1 MIDNSAEKE
10 QDKEYGQT
18 GHISASSGAYRFFNR
33 PFLHV
38 VIIAA
43 ISFLIYSNTFHVPF
57 EFDDLRN
64 ITDNLSIKDVGNSW
78 PPSGTRWVGF
88 LSFALNYYLGG
99 LEPVGY
105 NIGNL
110 AVHIVTVWLV
120 YSLILLIF
128 RAPYFSRG
136 GAAIENEQ
144 TPEHIPFQTFRSPR
158 FFALTVALLFASH
171 PIQTQAVTYIVQRFA
186 SLATLFYLLA
196 LVSYIKFRLSVQQN
210 TEKSKKNA
218 GSYFLYSIALLSAVL
233 SMKTKEIAF
242 TLPAIIIVCELYFF
256 EWHIKK
262 RIIHLIPF
270 ILAMLIIPSMLL
282 DKAGHLTEIRAI
294 DEIAEKIAET
304 PHITR
309 SDYLITQSRVI
320 VTYIRL
326 LVLPVNQNL
335 DYDYPIYKSFFS
347 PEVVISFLFLLSLLI
362 LGIYLY
368 HLSRDVE
375 NKNRYWYRLSAF
387 GIFWFFLALSVES
400 SVIPIN
406 DVIFEHRVYLPSV
419 GFFIVLASAIELLG
433 MIVKRKTLYARAVI
447 YLIAFV
453 IFILSVST
461 VARNSVWKDNVTLW
475 SDVTKK
481 SPDKSRPHYNLGNA
495 YRDKGRFNEAITEYL
510 AALKIRPDHL
520 LAHNNLG
527 VVYAELGRF
536 NEAISQYLIAL
547 IIKPDDADA
556 HNNLGSAYAE
566 LGRFDEAINQY
577 LIALKIK
584 PTDKNARQNLEYL
597 LRNR

>member
-18 GHISASSGAYRFFNR
+18 DHISVSSGAYRFFDK
-33 PFLHV
+33 PFLPV

-43 ISFLIYSNTFHVPF
+43 ISFLIYCNTFHVPF

-64 ITDNLSIKDVGNSW
+64 ITDNLSIKDMGNSW
-78 PPSGTRWVGF
+78 PPSGTRWVGSF
-88 LSFALNYYLGG
+88 SFALNYYLGG

-105 NIGNL
+105 HIVNL
-110 AVHIVTVWLV
+110 AVHIVTALLV

-136 GAAIENEQ
+136 GAAIENVQ
-144 TPEHIPFQTFRSPR
+144 TPEHIPFQTFQSPR

-242 TLPAIIIVCELYFF
+242 TLPAMIIGCELYFF

-270 ILAMLIIPSMLL
+270 ILTMLIIPSMFL

-304 PHITR
+304 PDITR
-309 SDYLITQSRVI
+309 TDYLITQSRVI

-335 DYDYPIYKSFFS
+335 DYDYSIDKSFFS
-347 PEVVISFLFLLSLLI
+347 SEVILSFLFLLSLLI

-368 HLSRDVE
+368 HLSRNAE
-375 NKNRYWYRLSAF
+375 NKFRYWHRLSAF

-419 GFFIVLASAIELLG
+419 GFFIALTSIIYMAGTILIKKTNYAKALPYVMVL
-433 MIVKRKTLYARAVI
+433 MIS
-447 YLIAFV
+447 
-453 IFILSVST
+453 ILSLAT

-481 SPDKSRPHYNLGNA
+481 SPDKSRPHYNLGKA
-495 YRDKGRFNEAITEYL
+495 YREQGRLDEAIKEYL
-510 AALKIRPDHL
+510 TAIRIKPDHL
-520 LAHNNLG
+520 LARNNLG
-527 VVYAELGRF
+527 VVYAELGMF